1 MIISRAP
8 VRFSLGGGGSD
19 LPAYASQHGGF
30 VVTAAVDKYVY
41 ICANRR
47 FHDSIRLSYS
57 STEIVE
63 HAPLVKHNIFRE
75 ALMMLEIDHG
85 IELTSMSDVP
95 ANSGLGSSGA
105 FTVSLL
111 NALHA
116 YRREYVSTKT
126 LADEA
131 CHIELDR
138 LGAPIGKQDQ
148 YASAFGR
155 ICCLEIGKDLSVEVT
170 PLRISDDT
178 LAELESNLHVFY
190 TGVDREASPIL
201 ADQQKQM
208 KSSDRSVEAM
218 HRIKQLGYE
227 TRRLLTQDKLDQ
239 YGELMNEHW
248 TEKRRLSAQ
257 VSSGTIDEH
266 YAAARRAG
274 ALGGKI
280 MGAGG
285 GGFFLF
291 YAREN
296 KGTLI
301 RTMVSR
307 GLRYIRFRFDMD
319 GAKIV
324 ANLTR
329 S

>member
-19 LPAYASQHGGF
+19 LPAYAREHGGF
-30 VVTAAVDKYVY
+30 LVTAAVDKYVY

-57 STEIVE
+57 QTEIVE
-63 HAPLVKHNIFRE
+63 HAHLIQHKIFRE
-75 ALMMLEIDHG
+75 ALTLLEIDHG

-116 YRREYVSTKT
+116 YRREYVSSAQ
-126 LADEA
+126 LAEEA
-131 CHIELDR
+131 CHIEIDR
-138 LGAPIGKQDQ
+138 LHAPIGKQDQ

-155 ICCLEIGKDLSVEVT
+155 ICCLEVDKELRVQVT
-170 PLRISDDT
+170 PLRLSDDG

-190 TGVDREASPIL
+190 TGVDREASPLL

-208 KSSDRSVEAM
+208 KADARSADAM

-227 TRRLLTQDKLDQ
+227 TRRLLSQDKLDE
-239 YGELMNEHW
+239 YGELLDEHW
-248 TEKRRLSAQ
+248 TNKRKLSSQ
-257 VSSGTIDEH
+257 VSSGAIDEH
-266 YAAARRAG
+266 YRAARRAG
-274 ALGGKI
+274 ALGGKL

-291 YAREN
+291 YARKD
-296 KGTLI
+296 KGALI
-301 RTMVSR
+301 RTLVAR

>member
-19 LPAYASQHGGF
+19 LPAYAQKFGGF

-47 FHDSIRLSYS
+47 FYDSIRLSYS
-57 STEIVE
+57 STETVA
-63 HAPLVKHNIFRE
+63 HAHEIKHNIFRE
-75 ALMMLEIDHG
+75 ALGLLEIDHG
-85 IELTSMSDVP
+85 IELSSMSDVP
-95 ANSGLGSSGA
+95 ANTGLGSSGA
-105 FTVSLL
+105 FTVALL

-116 YRREYVSTKT
+116 YRREYVPMKQ
-126 LADEA
+126 LAEEA
-131 CHIELDR
+131 CHIEIDR

-155 ICCLEIGKDLSVEVT
+155 IVCLDIRPDLSVEVS
-170 PLRISDDT
+170 PLRVSDDV

-190 TGVDREASPIL
+190 TGVDREASPVL

-208 KSSDRSVEAM
+208 SAGGRPVEAM
-218 HRIKQLGYE
+218 HHIKELGYE
-227 TRRLLTQDKLDQ
+227 TRRLLSAGRLDEF
-239 YGELMNEHW
+239 GELLHTHW
-248 TEKRRLSAQ
+248 TEKRKLSAQ
-257 VSSGTIDEH
+257 ISSGIIDEH
-266 YAAARRAG
+266 YAAGRAAG
-274 ALGGKI
+274 ALGGKL

-291 YAREN
+291 YARQN
-296 KGTLI
+296 PGALI
-301 RTMVSR
+301 RAMTAR
-307 GLRYIRFRFDMD
+307 GLKYVRFRFDMD

-324 ANLTR
+324 ANLR
-329 S
+329 RV